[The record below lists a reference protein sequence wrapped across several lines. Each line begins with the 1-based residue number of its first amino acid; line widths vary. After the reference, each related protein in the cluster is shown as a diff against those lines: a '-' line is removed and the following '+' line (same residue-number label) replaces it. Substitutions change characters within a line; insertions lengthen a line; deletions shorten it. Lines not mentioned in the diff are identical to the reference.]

1 MQRTTLHN
9 HKFIDS
15 EEKPLIKNEDF
26 KLLVESAQI
35 VFRYQYLYSL
45 TNQQKF
51 IIKDIL
57 DGEKSINKRFNHPEI
72 FK

>member
-1 MQRTTLHN
+1 MRTTLHN

-15 EEKPLIKNEDF
+15 EDKPLIKNIDY
-26 KLLVESAQI
+26 KALVEAAQI

-45 TNQQKF
+45 TPNQKF
-51 IIKDIL
+51 IIDDIL
-57 DGEKSINKRFNHPEI
+57 QGEKSINKKLNHPEI

>member
-1 MQRTTLHN
+1 MRTTLHN

-15 EEKPLIKNEDF
+15 EDKPLIKNEDF
-26 KLLVESAQI
+26 KKLVESAQI

-45 TNQQKF
+45 TPQQEF
-51 IIKDIL
+51 IINDIL

>member
-1 MQRTTLHN
+1 MRTTLHN

-15 EEKPLIKNEDF
+15 EDKPLIKNIDY
-26 KLLVESAQI
+26 KALVEAAQI

-45 TNQQKF
+45 TPNQKF
-51 IIKDIL
+51 IVDDIQQR
-57 DGEKSINKRFNHPEI
+57 EKSINRKLNHPEI

>member
-1 MQRTTLHN
+1 MRTTLHN

-15 EEKPLIKNEDF
+15 EDKPLIKNIDY
-26 KLLVESAQI
+26 KALVEAAQI

-45 TNQQKF
+45 TPNQKF
-51 IIKDIL
+51 IVDDIL
-57 DGEKSINKRFNHPEI
+57 QGEKSINRKLNHPEI

>member
-1 MQRTTLHN
+1 MRTTLHN

-15 EEKPLIKNEDF
+15 EEKPLIKNIDF
-26 KLLVESAQI
+26 KALVEAAQI

-45 TNQQKF
+45 TNDQKF
-51 IIKDIL
+51 IVNDIL
-57 DGEKSINKRFNHPEI
+57 QGEKSINKKFNHPEI

>member
-1 MQRTTLHN
+1 MRTTLHN

-15 EEKPLIKNEDF
+15 EDKPLIKNGDF
-26 KLLVESAQI
+26 KKLLEAAQI

-45 TNQQKF
+45 TPQQQF
-51 IIKDIL
+51 IVKDIL
-57 DGEKSINKRFNHPEI
+57 DGEKSFNRALNHPEI

>member
-1 MQRTTLHN
+1 MRTTLHN

-26 KLLVESAQI
+26 KKLVESAQI

-45 TNQQKF
+45 TPLQKN
-51 IIKDIL
+51 IIDDIL
-57 DGEKSINKRFNHPEI
+57 LGEKSINRRLNHPEI